1 MKLCFLSFFFL
12 RNPWVQKW
20 SQLTWIRWR
29 CPQSKMWWN
38 RQQWWSGQQHS
49 SPSSSPSWA
58 WTPTWMMLPLT
69 GFAVSP
75 ARSSISE
82 ICRGNA
88 TTLNVQGW
96 KCRHWGRTPCLFFD
110 NLLTSCLITN
120 SILSCMDIWQSCSKY
135 VGWMLGDCHWYNLQ
149 EVGDV
154 V

>member
-20 SQLTWIRWR
+20 SQLTWIRWQ
-29 CPQSKMWWN
+29 CPQSKMRWN

-49 SPSSSPSWA
+49 SPSSSPSWV

-82 ICRGNA
+82 ICHGND

-96 KCRHWGRTPCLFFD
+96 KCRRLWKDP
-110 NLLTSCLITN
+110 LLVLIACLITK
-120 SILSCMDIWQSCSKY
+120 SIQSCMDIWQSCSKF
-135 VGWMLGDCHWYNLQ
+135 VGWMFGDCHWLSDIIY
-149 EVGDV
+149 EMGDV
-154 V
+154 